1 MGAKPTTDSPR
12 QSPAERPVADR
23 LRDALA
29 EMIRQQASGNAL
41 QTLTATTLCQLA
53 AVSRNALYR
62 YHPDVL
68 HALHKAQRQYRCAP
82 DPAMHV
88 VRQVRGE
95 NDALREQVAV
105 LDRPD
110 ACSQYVSRGAVDRHG
125 DLFFG
130 HVGPKPVGL
139 FRVTLPAERKKQ
151 LPPVRIWG

>member
-95 NDALREQVAV
+95 NDALREQVAK
-105 LDRPD
+105 L
-110 ACSQYVSRGAVDRHG
+110 AGLVDHYYASWMENRT
-125 DLFFG
+125 LLERRERELAELRRNI
-130 HVGPKPVGL
+130 KP
-139 FRVTLPAERKKQ
+139 RVIPIRN
-151 LPPVRIWG
+151 